1 MNDGKLR
8 TDHWQKYLEHE
19 RQIYIRAIEPGGS
32 VVKNPPVIARDVS

>member
-32 VVKNPPVIARDVS
+32 VVKNQPVIARDVS